1 MLDSIRS
8 NTQSWVV
15 KVIFGVIILVF
26 VLWGVGNM
34 GGGPSGSLAQV
45 NGESITAA
53 EFTRVLE
60 RAFTAQMRMA
70 PDSLSDEE
78 DFNAFK
84 HEILSEMIDNKMKIQ
99 EARRLGIIVTPNEL
113 KRYLYSMPQFHDDS
127 GAFNESL
134 YRMQLAAVGINAEQH
149 LQWLEDDL
157 LTRKLQ
163 MYVGMSS
170 GISEAEARLEHDF
183 NVELRSADYV
193 LFSLEEHRA
202 KAEVSDEDIAAYY
215 DLNRENFRRPVRAN
229 LEYLRLTQ
237 ESLAKRYLVS
247 DEEAEAHY
255 QENRE
260 SFRTPAMFQA
270 RLIAVAAP
278 PEGSTEPGAD
288 ELIAEAKA
296 RITEAEARLKAGA
309 DFAELAQEYSDDPT
323 SARLGGLL
331 PWYEVL
337 DSDEPLNVAL
347 NALETGQVSPVLRN
361 PSGFYIFKM
370 EERRPSAIPPFDE
383 EKERIKNDL
392 AKLRAD
398 EDFADVQRMAEDALH
413 QGTSFALLGE
423 TLTLEPERT
432 GLVSEGELKQRLGV
446 TKEYADVLSDAIA
459 EAAASGNPFTI
470 PVPLHIGDG
479 IALVRIMDAVPSM
492 IPPLEEIRVELRSAV
507 QIKKGTELALEAAE
521 KALPLFSG
529 QETPEAFQDKVQRSE
544 KTLRLSASLQPLVDV
559 PELVSAVF
567 FSTGGWIPRV
577 FITPQGPVI
586 AKLAEIEPST
596 PEKWAINNKN
606 DAFVNN
612 FRQWQINRITS
623 AFDYELMRRTKQRV
637 NEQALAAI
645 RWR

>member
-413 QGTSFALLGE
+413 QGTSFTLLGE

-432 GLVSEGELKQRLGV
+432 GLVSEAELKQRLGV

>member
-413 QGTSFALLGE
+413 QGTSFTLLGE

>member
-347 NALETGQVSPVLRN
+347 NALEPGQVSPVLRN

-413 QGTSFALLGE
+413 QGTSFTLLGE

-432 GLVSEGELKQRLGV
+432 GLVSEAELKQRLGV